1 MYEWVKRKERFT
13 LIWCV
18 AIKSPEPIKT
28 HGIKVSDWKPTVE
41 RNNNKKKQH
50 IDWKLEKRKYSL
62 VVHVDH
68 GSHGDQFH
76 PDDIKVLSII
86 KQYSNKV
93 LLCNN
98 YLWEAKL
105 LALWLP
111 VIFTV
116 KEITCPVQKNAKLP
130 IWKELHTLTHSWKY
144 LGSTLQLSKVCC
156 FMEPMPRMLKGKEVK
171 R

>member
-1 MYEWVKRKERFT
+1 M
-13 LIWCV
+13 
-18 AIKSPEPIKT
+18 
-28 HGIKVSDWKPTVE
+28 SDWKPTVE
-41 RNNNKKKQH
+41 RNNNKKKQQ

-130 IWKELHTLTHSWKY
+130 IWKEVHNINSQLKVFGEYLTTIKSVLFYGTYAKD
-144 LGSTLQLSKVCC
+144 V
-156 FMEPMPRMLKGKEVK
+156 ER
-171 R
+171 